1 MNPEIKTKW
10 LEALR
15 SGKYKQGVR
24 VLRSIHDDYCCLGVL
39 CDLIAPEKWVKPDY
53 GNSMFFRSNYGDKKS
68 HFPPDEVRNAAG
80 LSLENGDTLAAKNDD
95 GQSFE
100 QIAKFIEENL

>member
-1 MNPEIKTKW
+1 VNPEIKTKW

-15 SGKYKQGVR
+15 SGKYQQGVR

-39 CDLIAPEKWVKPDY
+39 CNLIAPEKWGNPDY
-53 GNSMFFRSNYGDKKS
+53 GTGMFFMSDNGDKKRY
-68 HFPPDEVRNAAG
+68 FPPDEVRNAAG
-80 LSLENGDTLAAKNDD
+80 LSLENGDTLAGKNDE